1 MKNITLSNITEVA
14 AGSFAN
20 LPDPRQRELVQGL
33 VQHLHAYA
41 RAYQLTHAEWRTAI
55 RFLHKVATLSTESR
69 SEFTL
74 LSDVTGLSSLV
85 DLLASDPAATPGSV
99 LGPFHTVGSPW
110 VTNPANLI
118 GDNEGPRVLLRGR
131 VTDTLGRPLKDATL
145 DFWQNASNGMYWQ
158 MDPTQ
163 PADNLRCQQKV
174 DAQGGFEIATIRAV
188 PYQIPTDGPVW
199 LDLVQPSGRG
209 SWRPAHFHLIVA
221 APGRRTLVTEV
232 FDAED
237 PYLDTDAVFGVR
249 TALIGRYDTV
259 TDAEACARLGVP
271 GPQCLVMNF
280 DVRLASASTP

>member
-1 MKNITLSNITEVA
+1 MRNITLANITEA
-14 AGSFAN
+14 ATTSFAG
-20 LPDPRQRELVQGL
+20 LPDARQRELVQGL
-33 VQHLHAYA
+33 VGHLHHYA
-41 RAYQLTHAEWRTAI
+41 REHKLRHDEWRAAI
-55 RFLHKVATLSTESR
+55 RFLHQVAALSTDSR

-74 LSDVTGLSSLV
+74 LSDVTGISSLV

-110 VTNPANLI
+110 VNNPANLI
-118 GDNEGPRVLLRGR
+118 GNNDGERVLLRGR
-131 VTDTLGRPLKDATL
+131 VTDTLGQPLPDATL
-145 DFWQNASNGMYWQ
+145 DFWQNAANGMYWQ

-163 PADNLRCQQKV
+163 PSDNLRCQLQV
-174 DAQGGFEIATIRAV
+174 DQSGAFEIATIRAV

-209 SWRPAHFHLIVA
+209 SWRPAHFHLIVS
-221 APGRRTLVTEV
+221 APGHRTLVTEV
-232 FDAED
+232 FDAQD

-259 TDAEACARLGVP
+259 NDAQACARLGVS

-280 DVRLASASTP
+280 DVRLPAG

>member
-1 MKNITLSNITEVA
+1 MRNITLDNITEA
-14 AGSFAN
+14 ATASFAR
-20 LPDPRQRELVQGL
+20 LPAARQRQLVQGL
-33 VQHLHAYA
+33 VEHVHAYA
-41 RAYQLTHAEWRTAI
+41 REHKLTHEEWRAAI
-55 RFLHKVATLSTESR
+55 RFLHQVAALSTDSR

-74 LSDVTGLSSLV
+74 LSDVTGVSSLV

-118 GDNEGPRVLLRGR
+118 GDNEGQRVLLRGR
-131 VTDTLGRPLKDATL
+131 VTDTLGQPLPGATL

-163 PADNLRCQQKV
+163 PTDNLRCQLKV
-174 DAQGGFEIATIRAV
+174 DAQSRFEIATIRAV

-199 LDLVQPSGRG
+199 LDLVQPSGRS
-209 SWRPAHFHLIVA
+209 SWRPAHFHLIVS
-221 APGRRTLVTEV
+221 APGHRTLVTEV
-232 FDAED
+232 FDIED

-249 TALIGRYDTV
+249 TALIGRYDTL
-259 TDAEACARLGVP
+259 TDANACARLGVP

-280 DVRLASASTP
+280 DVRLADATAP